1 MGDTLFHLLP
11 QVSSNSSKSM
21 NLLTTSIVLIT
32 IAVMLLIDSALHVRS
47 QVNNQVQSAAAAPQP
62 LDAKGG
68 DLEMQRVAA
77 GANEPSSAIADPSV
91 PSAAAAAI
99 ACLPPSA
106 KPPRMSL
113 LELLKQPEIIVN
125 LTGEALHNFT
135 DGIAIAAAFSLSWTT
150 GAPSQACKLLPE
162 SSFIYHRLRGKHL
175 KLTMCHCRNCD
186 LCCGYYSRDSSGHT
200 STL

>member
-68 DLEMQRVAA
+68 DLEMQKVAA

-91 PSAAAAAI
+91 PSSAAAAI

-106 KPPRMSL
+106 KPRRMSL

-150 GAPSQACKLLPE
+150 GAPSRACKLLPE
-162 SSFIYHRLRGKHL
+162 SSFIYHRLNEDRVA
-175 KLTMCHCRNCD
+175 
-186 LCCGYYSRDSSGHT
+186 SI
-200 STL
+200 